1 MASQAVDGKINTSKV
16 WINLYLWE
24 PFLWLLLIRRVV
36 RVVRVV
42 LIVLIVLIKLVNS
55 AAKIA
60 ATRIGLGNSNNT
72 QS

>member
-36 RVVRVV
+36 
-42 LIVLIVLIKLVNS
+42 LIVLIKLVNS

>member
-36 RVVRVV
+36 RVV

>member
-36 RVVRVV
+36 RVV
-42 LIVLIVLIKLVNS
+42 LIVLIKLVNS